1 MKKTGAL
8 LRKVREEKGLSLHEI
23 GLSLK
28 INPKILKQ
36 IEDGEQ
42 NNLPAKTF
50 LRGFVQS
57 YSIFLK
63 LDPDEVL
70 RIFSEEMGSTKP
82 KKIPTSPGSD
92 SKNNYLT
99 TSAPYSAAAE
109 NRNPGNARPTAL
121 EKKEFELKK
130 FGIGILVIF
139 LLLSLIGIRKIVE
152 KYQKE
157 LEVENPKIESEDVA
171 TSSPETDENSNPIPI
186 SISNV
191 TLPKEN
197 AKPIQPTTTTLPPAA
212 AVSPPTS
219 PTPPVPTPVP
229 AAKVTSP
236 AASTATHTL
245 PGPGPTP
252 APAPTAKPIPSG
264 PSSSSSAAGP
274 VASVTASAV
283 LQAPSKPIPPPASP
297 SSPPPASPPPQ
308 PAMAPNEIKKST
320 NVDVLIE
327 ALDNVDVEVVLSSGK
342 AEVFKLLPFQTQR
355 IKTSTGVK
363 INFSNGGA
371 INLIVNGK
379 DLGIPGDLGKPKRV
393 SF

>member
-63 LDPDEVL
+63 LDSDEVL

-82 KKIPTSPGSD
+82 KKIPTSPGGD
-92 SKNNYLT
+92 SKNSYLPAST
-99 TSAPYSAAAE
+99 PASSSE
-109 NRNPGNARPTAL
+109 DKDVGNSRPAAL
-121 EKKEFELKK
+121 EKKEFELKN

-157 LEVENPKIESEDVA
+157 LEVETPKIESEDVA
-171 TSSPETDENSNPIPI
+171 NSPPETDANPNPIPV
-186 SISNV
+186 SINNV

-197 AKPIQPTTTTLPPAA
+197 TKPNQPTTATLPPAV
-212 AVSPPTS
+212 AVYPPTS
-219 PTPPVPTPVP
+219 PTPPVPTPTPTPVP

-236 AASTATHTL
+236 AATTATHT
-245 PGPGPTP
+245 PPVPTP
-252 APAPTAKPIPSG
+252 TTKSIPSVH
-264 PSSSSSAAGP
+264 SSSSPPTAPAAAAP
-274 VASVTASAV
+274 AATVPASAGS
-283 LQAPSKPIPPPASP
+283 QAPSKPV
-297 SSPPPASPPPQ
+297 SSPPTSPSTPPA
-308 PAMAPNEIKKST
+308 AAPTEIKKPT
-320 NVDVLIE
+320 NVDVFIE
-327 ALDNVDVEVVLSSGK
+327 ALDNVDVEVILSSGK
-342 AEVFKLLPFQTQR
+342 AEVFKLLPSQTQR

>member
-57 YSIFLK
+57 YSVFLK

-82 KKIPTSPGSD
+82 KKIPTSPGGD
-92 SKNNYLT
+92 SKNSYLPSST
-99 TSAPYSAAAE
+99 PPSE
-109 NRNPGNARPTAL
+109 DKDVGNSRPTPL
-121 EKKEFELKK
+121 EKKEFELKN
-130 FGIGILVIF
+130 FGIGILIIF

-157 LEVENPKIESEDVA
+157 LEVESPKIESEEV
-171 TSSPETDENSNPIPI
+171 TKSPPETDTNPIPI
-186 SISNV
+186 SVSNV

-197 AKPIQPTTTTLPPAA
+197 TTPNQPTATTTSPPA
-212 AVSPPTS
+212 VTNSLPT
-219 PTPPVPTPVP
+219 P
-229 AAKVTSP
+229 AAKATAPTVKATAPAVTLVPP
-236 AASTATHTL
+236 APAPMPA
-245 PGPGPTP
+245 PTP
-252 APAPTAKPIPSG
+252 APAPTATTKPIPAVHSSG
-264 PSSSSSAAGP
+264 TPATAPASAASQNP
-274 VASVTASAV
+274 T
-283 LQAPSKPIPPPASP
+283 KPAIP
-297 SSPPPASPPPQ
+297 SSPTATPPPT
-308 PAMAPNEIKKST
+308 AVPNEIKKPT

-327 ALDNVDVEVVLSSGK
+327 ALDNVDVEVILSSGK
-342 AEVFKLLPFQTQR
+342 AEVFKLLPSQTQR

-371 INLIVNGK
+371 IHLIVNGK
-379 DLGIPGDLGKPKRV
+379 DLGIPGDLGKAKRV

>member
-1 MKKTGAL
+1 MKKTGTL

-82 KKIPTSPGSD
+82 KRIPISPGGD
-92 SKNNYLT
+92 SKNNYLPAST
-99 TSAPYSAAAE
+99 PSSDSEDKNA
-109 NRNPGNARPTAL
+109 GNTRTTAL
-121 EKKEFELKK
+121 EKKEFELKN

-157 LEVENPKIESEDVA
+157 LEVDTPKIESEEVA
-171 TSSPETDENSNPIPI
+171 NSPPETDANPNPIPI
-186 SISNV
+186 SINNA

-197 AKPIQPTTTTLPPAA
+197 TIPNQPTTTTSPPAM
-212 AVSPPTS
+212 AVSPPNS
-219 PTPPVPTPVP
+219 PTPPVPSPTPIP
-229 AAKVTSP
+229 AATVTAPAIKATAPASP
-236 AASTATHTL
+236 AVAL
-245 PGPGPTP
+245 TP
-252 APAPTAKPIPSG
+252 QAPTKPIPSAH
-264 PSSSSSAAGP
+264 SSSPPTTAPASS
-274 VASVTASAV
+274 VS
-283 LQAPSKPIPPPASP
+283 QAPSKPTPPPLVSTTPPPA
-297 SSPPPASPPPQ
+297 AGT
-308 PAMAPNEIKKST
+308 AEIKKPT
-320 NVDVLIE
+320 NVDVFIE
-327 ALDNVDVEVVLSSGK
+327 ALDNVDVEVILSSGK
-342 AEVFKLLPFQTQR
+342 AEVFKLLPSQTQR

-371 INLIVNGK
+371 INLMVNGK